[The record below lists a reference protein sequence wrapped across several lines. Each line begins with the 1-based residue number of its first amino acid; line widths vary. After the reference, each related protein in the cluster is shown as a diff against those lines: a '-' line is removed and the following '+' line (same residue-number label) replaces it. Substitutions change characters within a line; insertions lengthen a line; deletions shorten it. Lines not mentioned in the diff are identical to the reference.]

1 MRYVLL
7 AILFITNAAF
17 AQDHAH
23 HRPMDAAESYSDRSV
38 YLLDAEWLDRQ
49 GAPVTLGDFAGGPVL
64 VSMIYTTCGTACPIL
79 VHDVQRINH
88 ALAPDER
95 ARVRVRKLLVSLDH
109 ERDTP
114 EVLDTYARQR
124 GVDGSDWTL
133 LTSDRT
139 TIRELATLLGVN
151 YRALPDG
158 TISHSNLITV
168 LDTEGVIRHR
178 HEGLAR
184 PVEATVAA
192 LSEILDSNE

>member
-7 AILFITNAAF
+7 AILSIANAAF

-23 HRPMDAAESYSDRSV
+23 HRALDAEAGYSDRSV
-38 YLLDAEWLDRQ
+38 YLLDSEWLDRHD
-49 GAPVTLGDFAGGPVL
+49 AAVTLGDFAGGPVL

-88 ALAPDER
+88 ALAPEER
-95 ARVRVRKLLVSLDH
+95 ARVRKLLVSLDH

-114 EVLDTYARQR
+114 EVLDAYARQR
-124 GVDGSDWTL
+124 GVDGADWTL

-151 YRALPDG
+151 FRVLPDG

-168 LDTEGVIRHR
+168 LDAGGVIRHR
-178 HEGLAR
+178 QEGLAQ
-184 PVEATVAA
+184 PVDETVAA
-192 LSEILDSNE
+192 IREALKVNN